1 VARFVIATVN
11 AEWMNDWFAPD
22 RADATWRPSFMR
34 DGVECDTEQAAG
46 LLAGLIADLDADVVA
61 LQEAPA
67 A

>member
-1 VARFVIATVN
+1 
-11 AEWMNDWFAPD
+11 MNDWFAPD

-46 LLAGLIADLDADVVA
+46 LLAGLIADLDADLVA